1 MPTIRE
7 WQLGFGGVASRS
19 RTGRRVQLASVAS
32 PLRRHISAVLGVGLF
47 MRLLPAAAE
56 ETRVAR
62 VGVIIQRSIVPGGP
76 AGPLTRALREK
87 QAAVAQAWL
96 GMFAEGV
103 RLQQQFALSL
113 LTGAKPSQHA
123 ARAKNAASRIASTG
137 LAPFHRKAV
146 ANAKRLART
155 KLR

>member
-1 MPTIRE
+1 MVMKPKRKRTPIAPAVKLAELGFAAPQVIAHRLARMALAGPTI
-7 WQLGFGGVASRS
+7 
-19 RTGRRVQLASVAS
+19 
-32 PLRRHISAVLGVGLF
+32 SARDRKEFTDMVV
-47 MRLLPAAAE
+47 
-56 ETRVAR
+56 
-62 VGVIIQRSIVPGGP
+62 
-76 AGPLTRALREK
+76 EK
-87 QAAVAQAWL
+87 QAALAQTWL

-113 LTGAKPSQHA
+113 FTGATTRQHA
-123 ARAKNAASRIASTG
+123 VLAKSAALRIASTG

>member
-1 MPTIRE
+1 MVRKSKRTPPATATAVKLAE
-7 WQLGFGGVASRS
+7 LGFAAPQVIAHRLT
-19 RTGRRVQLASVAS
+19 RMALAGTT
-32 PLRRHISAVLGVGLF
+32 ISARDRKEFSGMV
-47 MRLLPAAAE
+47 M
-56 ETRVAR
+56 
-62 VGVIIQRSIVPGGP
+62 
-76 AGPLTRALREK
+76 EK
-87 QAAVAQAWL
+87 QTAVAQAWM

-113 LTGAKPSQHA
+113 FTGATPRQHA
-123 ARAKNAASRIASTG
+123 ARAKSAASRIASTG